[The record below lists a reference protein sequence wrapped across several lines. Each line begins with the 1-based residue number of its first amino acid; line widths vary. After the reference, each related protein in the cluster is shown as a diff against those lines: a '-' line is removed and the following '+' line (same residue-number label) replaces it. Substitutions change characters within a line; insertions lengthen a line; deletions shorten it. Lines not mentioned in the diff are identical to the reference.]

1 MARHSVFPCK
11 HADYALRCARTDTF
25 QGSPLIFIMQVL
37 FYPTAIGSEP
47 QDPTLNSYPHWTRVM
62 CGHAG
67 ANLVRHSSLSRNKS
81 VTCRC
86 VTRLHPLYMQQ
97 YRFSFACASKVCR
110 GNFVLCWAD
119 KVIGA
124 QRISIR
130 AKKNICSLL
139 VLNMRRCL
147 VAQLGNFTCVPK
159 HIHLVRAQRSDCRL
173 CPSAAK
179 QLMHDACK

>member
-1 MARHSVFPCK
+1 MARHLVFPCK

-81 VTCRC
+81 VTCRY

-97 YRFSFACASKVCR
+97 CRFNFACASKVCR

-119 KVIGA
+119 KVIDA

-130 AKKNICSLL
+130 ATKKFVLLLSLICVA
-139 VLNMRRCL
+139 VLWPNSGISRVCQNTSTWFGHNG
-147 VAQLGNFTCVPK
+147 VIADFAQAL
-159 HIHLVRAQRSDCRL
+159 RS
-173 CPSAAK
+173 S
-179 QLMHDACK
+179 